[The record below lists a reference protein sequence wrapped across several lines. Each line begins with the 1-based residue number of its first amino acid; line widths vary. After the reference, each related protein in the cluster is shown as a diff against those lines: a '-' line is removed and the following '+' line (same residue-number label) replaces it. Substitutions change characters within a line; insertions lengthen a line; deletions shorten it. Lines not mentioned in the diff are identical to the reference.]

1 MLYVTRASI
10 CVELRPF
17 YCSKRILPLDLDALI
32 LLVFLLLKKV
42 LSASSYGH
50 FTTAKEFRSQCRILC
65 VKMAPRRRPKG
76 VQGVQNE
83 PKCVPEGSR
92 RRPRPSKKR
101 PGGKKL
107 DLVVFYRLFKRPQV
121 TGRHQAGS
129 RNNLLV
135 REVNRTIIFTNT
147 NLLCTITIT
156 GTPPNTHWCA
166 RGHGADLKAKASCRR
181 PHKYKKCKNIKNVKK

>member
-1 MLYVTRASI
+1 M
-10 CVELRPF
+10 
-17 YCSKRILPLDLDALI
+17 
-32 LLVFLLLKKV
+32 

-50 FTTAKEFRSQCRILC
+50 FIAGKEFRSQCRILC

-76 VQGVQNE
+76 VQGLQNE
-83 PKCVPEGSR
+83 TKCVPEASR
-92 RRPRPSKKR
+92 RRPRASKKR

-129 RNNLLV
+129 PNNLPF

-147 NLLCTITIT
+147 NSSAKSTAY
-156 GTPPNTHWCA
+156 GTTPNTHWCA
-166 RGHGADLKAKASCRR
+166 RGHGADLKAKASCCR
-181 PHKYKKCKNIKNVKK
+181 PPKK

>member
-1 MLYVTRASI
+1 ML
-10 CVELRPF
+10 P
-17 YCSKRILPLDLDALI
+17 AL
-32 LLVFLLLKKV
+32 
-42 LSASSYGH
+42 SYGH
-50 FTTAKEFRSQCRILC
+50 FTAAKEFRSQCRILC

-76 VQGVQNE
+76 VRGVQNE
-83 PKCVPEGSR
+83 PKCVPEAFR
-92 RRPRPSKKR
+92 RRPRASKKR

-129 RNNLLV
+129 RNNLPV

-147 NLLCTITIT
+147 NSSAKSTAT
-156 GTPPNTHWCA
+156 GIQPNTHWCA

-181 PHKYKKCKNIKNVKK
+181 PKN

>member
-1 MLYVTRASI
+1 MSKINPNASQR
-10 CVELRPF
+10 RPRGVQKTPK
-17 YCSKRILPLDLDALI
+17 SVKE
-32 LLVFLLLKKV
+32 
-42 LSASSYGH
+42 AS
-50 FTTAKEFRSQCRILC
+50 
-65 VKMAPRRRPKG
+65 RRRKGRFSRVLQLKMGSRRHPRG

-83 PKCVPEGSR
+83 PKSVPEAPT

-129 RNNLLV
+129 RNNLPV

-147 NLLCTITIT
+147 NSSAKSTAT
-156 GTPPNTHWCA
+156 GARPNTHWCA

-181 PHKYKKCKNIKNVKK
+181 PPKIYNYIKFYKLIKL

>member
-1 MLYVTRASI
+1 M
-10 CVELRPF
+10 
-17 YCSKRILPLDLDALI
+17 ILQKDRSRCGDVADI
-32 LLVFLLLKKV
+32 LLLKKV

-50 FTTAKEFRSQCRILC
+50 FTAAKEFRSQCRILRI
-65 VKMAPRRRPKG
+65 KMAPRRRPKG

-129 RNNLLV
+129 RNNLPV

-147 NLLCTITIT
+147 NSSCKIYSIRWHALS
-156 GTPPNTHWCA
+156 NTHWCA

-181 PHKYKKCKNIKNVKK
+181 PPKYNKNKNI

>member
-1 MLYVTRASI
+1 MCFTSP
-10 CVELRPF
+10 ELR
-17 YCSKRILPLDLDALI
+17 
-32 LLVFLLLKKV
+32 
-42 LSASSYGH
+42 SASSYGH
-50 FTTAKEFRSQCRILC
+50 FTAAKEFRSQCRILC

-92 RRPRPSKKR
+92 RRPRQSKKR

-129 RNNLLV
+129 PNNLPV

-147 NLLCTITIT
+147 NSCAKSTANG
-156 GTPPNTHWCA
+156 GTPFLTRTGVPEGTV
-166 RGHGADLKAKASCRR
+166 R
-181 PHKYKKCKNIKNVKK
+181 I

>member
-1 MLYVTRASI
+1 M
-10 CVELRPF
+10 
-17 YCSKRILPLDLDALI
+17 
-32 LLVFLLLKKV
+32 

-50 FTTAKEFRSQCRILC
+50 FTAAKEFRSQCRILC

-76 VQGVQNE
+76 VRGVQNE
-83 PKCVPEGSR
+83 PKCVPEAFR
-92 RRPRPSKKR
+92 RRPRASKKR

-129 RNNLLV
+129 RNNLPV

-147 NLLCTITIT
+147 NSSAKSTAY
-156 GTPPNTHWCA
+156 GANPNTHWCA
-166 RGHGADLKAKASCRR
+166 RGHGADLIAYAHSAGPRFWEHGLWVYGVVVC
-181 PHKYKKCKNIKNVKK
+181 